1 MGEPETPR
9 RNLTR
14 AVVPALAAAVLAGLG
29 TMLIVGRNGG
39 AQPVGRECTIGGLQ
53 QIGGPIDLVRG
64 DGAAVTQAD
73 FAGRPAVVYFGFA
86 HCPDVCPT
94 SMLTLAEAL
103 KRVRADVQP
112 VLVTV
117 DPERDTPALMGEYVR
132 TSGFPPGLVGL
143 SGSRAQVDAAIAA
156 FRVTAARAPIS
167 GAPEDVYNVDHSS
180 FLYVLDGNW
189 RTVSIVQTVRR
200 ERPGDPRSP
209 MLAVPPSEIAA
220 CISAGLRQAA

>member
-1 MGEPETPR
+1 MGETETPR

-29 TMLIVGRNGG
+29 TMLVVGRNGDDV
-39 AQPVGRECTIGGLQ
+39 AVGRECTLGGLQ
-53 QIGGPIDLVRG
+53 QIGGPIDLVGG

-73 FAGRPAVVYFGFA
+73 FAGRPTVVYFGFA

-103 KRVRADVQP
+103 KQVRTDVRP

-117 DPERDTPALMGEYVR
+117 DPERDTPALMRDYVQ
-132 TSGFPPGLVGL
+132 TSGFPPGLIGL
-143 SGSRAQVDAAIAA
+143 SGSREQVDAAIAA
-156 FRVTAARAPIS
+156 FRVTAVRANIP
-167 GAPEDVYNVDHSS
+167 GAPDDVYNVDHSS

-189 RTVSIVQTVRR
+189 RTVSIVQTIRR
-200 ERPGDPRSP
+200 EREDDPRSP
-209 MLAVPPSEIAA
+209 MIAVPPAEIAA